1 VPVDSASNL
10 YNLLK
15 NMNAPLFANCR
26 LRLPCIAFRVTEVK
40 RRRDVAS
47 HSTYR
52 VKADGLRDLLI
63 ATDKTLIQF
72 SRARP
77 TQQAFFLVRP
87 WDRRLLGL
95 PDFSE
100 QLTSADEGENVR
112 DWSESQSGLDD
123 TDESSSDS
131 PGEEELSIDSD
142 VHSRS
147 LRLMVHFGQAFSALL
162 VAQQRVGEYKRV
174 ASDHNI
180 IAQMKDPAS
189 IDIMSI
195 RTLDIL

>member
-1 VPVDSASNL
+1 ML
-10 YNLLK
+10 E

-40 RRRDVAS
+40 RRRGPTA
-47 HSTYR
+47 HSTYG
-52 VKADGLRDLLI
+52 VKADGLQDLLI
-63 ATDKTLIQF
+63 ITDETLIQF

-77 TQQAFFLVRP
+77 TQQTFFLVRP

-100 QLTSADEGENVR
+100 QLTFADEGESVG
-112 DWSESQSGLDD
+112 DWSESQSELDGA
-123 TDESSSDS
+123 DESSINSH
-131 PGEEELSIDSD
+131 GEEELSVDSD

-147 LRLMVHFGQAFSALL
+147 LRLIVHLGQAFRALL
-162 VAQQRVGEYKRV
+162 VAQQHVGEYKRV
-174 ASDHNI
+174 ASDQYI
-180 IAQMKDPAS
+180 IAQVKNPAS
-189 IDIMSI
+189 IDIMNI

>member
-1 VPVDSASNL
+1 LES
-10 YNLLK
+10 
-15 NMNAPLFANCR
+15 MNAPIFANCR
-26 LRLPCIAFRVTEVK
+26 LRLPCIAFRVTKVK
-40 RRRDVAS
+40 RRQGLAA
-47 HSTYR
+47 HSTYG

-63 ATDKTLIQF
+63 TTDETLIQF
-72 SRARP
+72 SRART
-77 TQQAFFLVRP
+77 TQQTFFLVRP

-100 QLTSADEGENVR
+100 QLAFADKGESVR
-112 DWSESQSGLDD
+112 NGSESESGSDD

-131 PGEEELSIDSD
+131 PGEEELSVDSD
-142 VHSRS
+142 DHSRS
-147 LRLMVHFGQAFSALL
+147 LRLMVHLGQAFSALL

-180 IAQMKDPAS
+180 IAQVKDPAS
-189 IDIMSI
+189 IDITNI

>member
-1 VPVDSASNL
+1 
-10 YNLLK
+10 
-15 NMNAPLFANCR
+15 MNVPLFANCR

-40 RRRDVAS
+40 QRRGLAA
-47 HSTYR
+47 HSTYG

-63 ATDKTLIQF
+63 TTDETLNQF

-77 TQQAFFLVRP
+77 TQQTFFLIRP

-100 QLTSADEGENVR
+100 QLTFSDKGESVGG
-112 DWSESQSGLDD
+112 WSESESGLDD
-123 TDESSSDS
+123 TDEPSSDS
-131 PGEEELSIDSD
+131 PGEEELSVDPEA
-142 VHSRS
+142 HLRS
-147 LRLMVHFGQAFSALL
+147 LRLMVHLGQAFSALL

-174 ASDHNI
+174 ASDQYI
-180 IAQMKDPAS
+180 IAQVKDPAS
-189 IDIMSI
+189 IDITNI